1 MWTLPLFAYRVFGN
15 MEAPSRLILSLSGRP
30 VPRCGF
36 RVRANL
42 ACRLLADSVEEV
54 REPNEAGLACKGCR
68 PFLGRQWGREWHQ
81 FVQLPKVLGSCC
93 EEELV
98 TGTIWSS

>member
-1 MWTLPLFAYRVFGN
+1 MVNW
-15 MEAPSRLILSLSGRP
+15 MPSMQPIAESEQETQYSHGQQR
-30 VPRCGF
+30 
-36 RVRANL
+36 
-42 ACRLLADSVEEV
+42 CRLMADSVEEV

-81 FVQLPKVLGSCC
+81 FGQLPKVLGSCC

>member
-1 MWTLPLFAYRVFGN
+1 MRGRAQLRQRSRGGRCPL
-15 MEAPSRLILSLSGRP
+15 M
-30 VPRCGF
+30 
-36 RVRANL
+36 
-42 ACRLLADSVEEV
+42 ADSVEEV

-81 FVQLPKVLGSCC
+81 FGQLPKVLGSCC